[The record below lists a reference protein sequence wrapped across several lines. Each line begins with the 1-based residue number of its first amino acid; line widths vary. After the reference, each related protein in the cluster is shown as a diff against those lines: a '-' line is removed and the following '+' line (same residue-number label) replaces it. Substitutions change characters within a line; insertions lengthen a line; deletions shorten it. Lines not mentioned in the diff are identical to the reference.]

1 MAYVTEGQAE
11 ARSGLVS
18 RLQGWADP
26 LFQKDKSII
35 NPLADAIVIY
45 ASPLWCLLFF
55 LAFSHSGLWYTL
67 EVFNYEHGV
76 LSFAAGALTASHLL
90 AVVFRSHM
98 NKQVFVQWPLRFTL
112 VPVTLF
118 IALSSSI
125 WLLITVSVIAAFW
138 DVYHAGMQNFGLSR
152 IYDAR
157 MGNDAH
163 KGRLL
168 DSMMNQV
175 LYAGPLAAG
184 VTLAFQVSSFES
196 FADLGVYALAGVPG
210 QVSGHASLIRMIVIP
225 ASLIACAV
233 YLLGYWRLAKQGY
246 KVSPHKV
253 ILLVTTAITSII
265 AWGFNPFA
273 IAFATMNLFHAVQ
286 YFGILYAREGKNLT
300 GLFRLNS
307 LPGPFQSLAIIAI
320 LMVPTLAF
328 GVWAMLATPGW
339 NTIFALIL
347 TVTLMHYWYDGF
359 IWSVRKKEV

>member
-1 MAYVTEGQAE
+1 MAYVSEGQSE
-11 ARSGLVS
+11 TKSGLVS
-18 RLQGWADP
+18 KLQTWAAP
-26 LFQKDKSII
+26 LFRKDRSII
-35 NPLADAIVIY
+35 NPLADALVVY

-55 LAFSHSGLWYTL
+55 LAFARTDLWYTL

-76 LSFAAGALTASHLL
+76 LSFAAGVLTTSHLL
-90 AVVFRSHM
+90 AVVFRSHL

-112 VPVTLF
+112 VPIALF

-125 WLLITVSVIAAFW
+125 WLLISVSVIAAFW

-152 IYDAR
+152 IYDSR
-157 MGNDAH
+157 MGNDAN

-184 VTLAFQVSSFES
+184 VTLAFHVSSFES

-210 QVSGHASLIRMIVIP
+210 QISGHAALIRMIVIA
-225 ASLIACAV
+225 ASLFACLV
-233 YLLGYWRLAKQGY
+233 YVVGYWRLAKQGY
-246 KVSPHKV
+246 KVSPQKV
-253 ILLVTTAITSII
+253 ILMVTTAITSIVS
-265 AWGFNPFA
+265 WGFNPFA

-300 GLFRLNS
+300 GVFRLNG
-307 LPGPFQSLAIIAI
+307 LPKPFQGWAIMAI
-320 LMVPTLAF
+320 LMLPTCAF
-328 GVWAMLATPGW
+328 GVWGMLAAPGW
-339 NTIFALIL
+339 NAIFALIL